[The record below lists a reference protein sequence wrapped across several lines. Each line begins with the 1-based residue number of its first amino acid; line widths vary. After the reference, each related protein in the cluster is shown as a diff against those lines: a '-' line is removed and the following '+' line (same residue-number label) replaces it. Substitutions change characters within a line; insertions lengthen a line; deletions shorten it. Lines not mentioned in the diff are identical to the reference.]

1 MKTVCFYTPHL
12 TVRGTEVAIFDYANY
27 NEKILKNKSIII
39 HHKNDSRNELESI
52 QKFKNRFD
60 VISIDGFDYN
70 EQNPRQNSIEVVLKL
85 NKVIEEKQADYIY
98 LIKGGWND
106 GIIPTSCKSLIH
118 CCALPPATEK
128 HGDRYAYVSY
138 WSSIYCSNGSIP
150 AVPHMVDLPNINED
164 LREELNISKNA
175 IVFGRSGGYDTF
187 DIPWTKQVISEILK
201 SRTDI
206 YFLFQNTEKFIEHSK
221 VIHLPKSS
229 NMIYKTKFINTCDA
243 MLHSRFI
250 GESFGITCGE
260 FSIRNKPIITW
271 FGSKERNHIYVLG
284 DRGIYY
290 NNPIELYN
298 ILMNYDR
305 DKYINM
311 DNNCYLNYTPEKII
325 KIFDEVFLK

>member
-12 TVRGTEVAIFDYANY
+12 TVRGTEVAVFDYANY

-39 HHKNDSRNELESI
+39 HHKNDSRNEIESI

-70 EQNPRQNSIEVVLKL
+70 EQNPRQNSTEVVQKL
-85 NKVIEEKQADYIY
+85 NKVIEEKQADAIY

-106 GIIPTSCKSLIH
+106 GVIPTSCKSLIH
-118 CCALPPATEK
+118 CCALPPANEK

-138 WSSIYCSNGSIP
+138 WSSMYCSNGTIP
-150 AVPHMVDLPNINED
+150 AVPHMIDLPDINED
-164 LREELNISKNA
+164 LREELNIPKNA

-187 DIPWTKQVISEILK
+187 DIGWAKQVISEIVKL
-201 SRTDI
+201 RVDI
-206 YFLFQNTEKFIEHSK
+206 YFLFQNTEQFIDHPN

-229 NMIYKTKFINTCDA
+229 DMVYKTKFINTCDA
-243 MLHSRFI
+243 MLHSRYI

-260 FSIRNKPIITW
+260 FSIRNKPVITW

-290 NNPIELYN
+290 NNPTELYG

-311 DNNCYLNYTPEKII
+311 DNNCYRDYTPEKII